1 MGLLP
6 GSLKLNK
13 TGSFISKKVKCCIQ
27 YKDINQETELYIA
40 NSYGKYENDNE
51 LEDDECYFLKYE
63 DGQVGGVCKKYIGY
77 DASSR
82 TKQFRVQ
89 KDLVRNFIWFNQ

>member
-40 NSYGKYENDNE
+40 DPYGKYENDNE

-63 DGQVGGVCKKYIGY
+63 DGQVGGVCKKIYW
-77 DASSR
+77 
-82 TKQFRVQ
+82 V
-89 KDLVRNFIWFNQ
+89 